1 MTKQLIVGFC
11 TEGTTDNRFLE
22 SIIQRTFE
30 DVAFDCTGQIDIL
43 PVQLLDKEI
52 GPFIDLVESYARKA
66 VELGVMV
73 LCIHTDADAATDEH
87 CFTNKIN
94 PAFENIASLED
105 DNICKKLVPIVPI
118 QMTESW
124 MLAEKELLKK
134 EIGTSKT
141 DAELSINRN
150 PENINNPKQ
159 VIENAIRIVVSGLT
173 KRRRNQLKIGQLYL
187 PIGQKIK
194 LLSLENLNSYNKFKT
209 SVQQAF
215 IDLGYL
221 QP

>member
-11 TEGTTDNRFLE
+11 TEGTTDSRFLE

-43 PVQLLDKEI
+43 PVQLLDKQVD
-52 GPFIDLVESYARKA
+52 PFVELVESYARKA

-73 LCIHTDADAATDEH
+73 LCIHTDADANTDEN
-87 CFTNKIN
+87 CFTNKIK
-94 PAFENIASLED
+94 PAF
-105 DNICKKLVPIVPI
+105 DNVLPVK
-118 QMTESW
+118 MTESW

-141 DAELSINRN
+141 DAELYINRN
-150 PENINNPKQ
+150 PENIANPKQ
-159 VIENAIRIVVSGLT
+159 VIETAIRIAVSGLT
-173 KRRRNQLKIGQLYL
+173 RRRRNRLKIGQLYL
-187 PIGQKIK
+187 PIGQKIT
-194 LLSLENLNSYNKFKT
+194 LSSLENLNSYNKFKT
-209 SVQQAF
+209 SVKQAF

-221 QP
+221 QL